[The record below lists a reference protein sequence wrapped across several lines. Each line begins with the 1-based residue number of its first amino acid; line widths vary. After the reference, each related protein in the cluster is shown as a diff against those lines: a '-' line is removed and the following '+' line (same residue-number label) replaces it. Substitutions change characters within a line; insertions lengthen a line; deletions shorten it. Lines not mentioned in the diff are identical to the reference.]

1 MSSQKNRIERIEKIL
16 CRIAAES
23 SSGAVIIVE
32 GRKDEETLRRLGLTG
47 PIVCF
52 KSSGMVM
59 NDFLSQISAKKVIL
73 LTDFDREGKELSA
86 RMGKELA
93 HLKIATDDVLRRRLS
108 ALVKQDIGA
117 VEGLCSFL
125 ERKRVESK

>member
-1 MSSQKNRIERIEKIL
+1 MSSQKNRMEKIEKIL
-16 CRIAAES
+16 RRIAAES
-23 SSGAVIIVE
+23 SSGTVVIVE

-52 KSSGMVM
+52 KSSGRVM
-59 NDFLSQISAKKVIL
+59 NDFLSQISAEKVIL

-86 RMGKELA
+86 RMRKELA
-93 HLKIATDDVLRRRLS
+93 HLKITTDEVLRRRLS
-108 ALVKQDIGA
+108 ALVKQDIGTI
-117 VEGLCSFL
+117 EGLCSFL